1 MTKIM
6 GVNAPNLE
14 ADDEIAD
21 LANKILRVYGQR
33 GPSTLAREIVRMSD
47 VLGIPLEEVFKYEH

>member
-1 MTKIM
+1 MTESI
-6 GVNAPNLE
+6 GVNTPDIYAR
-14 ADDEIAD
+14 DEIAD

-47 VLGIPLEEVFKYEH
+47 VLGIPLQEVFKYE